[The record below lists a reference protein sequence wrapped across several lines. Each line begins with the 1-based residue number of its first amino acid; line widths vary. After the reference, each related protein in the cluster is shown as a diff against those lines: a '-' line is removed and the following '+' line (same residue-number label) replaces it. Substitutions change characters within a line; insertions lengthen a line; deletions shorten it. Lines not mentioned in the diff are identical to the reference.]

1 MFFQISKFKLILIL
15 CLFSKL
21 LLAGTATIGDKIQK
35 KFDENLFKM
44 KPINQ
49 SHYAVRL
56 YRITGKKEYLYPI
69 ISFQFIESM
78 QLEQL
83 LKQRRTSQ
91 IGRFNSKLIHLPLN
105 YEQIPKTQ
113 KRELLLTQFP
123 GIENALKILLILDH
137 AQQLNVLTSP
147 LYPHAK
153 KAIKHIK
160 KNILPLSAFLL
171 DSTVIKASSAQ
182 VVNFIYLLNR
192 LKLTDLRN
200 EYIERFKIV
209 FSDYEDTQ
217 LSDRMFEDKIYGMTH
232 IIFAASDYY
241 QKRLPYEEFQWIY
254 LYFDKNIDRILQ
266 KTKPDVIAEVG
277 LNFCLL
283 KNKAKH
289 SAALN
294 KIRIYLKE
302 QFDPAKQ
309 MLNGI
314 PELDDLD
321 RAEHRNVLTIMLFKW
336 PSLLHSGPDLENFK
350 SLLSTL
356 KPIQPL

>member
-1 MFFQISKFKLILIL
+1 MFFQLSKFRLTLIL
-15 CLFSKL
+15 CLLCKL
-21 LLAGTATIGDKIQK
+21 LVAGTINIGDKIQK
-35 KFDENLFKM
+35 KFDDNLFKM

-56 YRITGKKEYLYPI
+56 YRITGKKDYLYPI

-78 QLEQL
+78 QLDQL
-83 LKQRRTSQ
+83 LKQSRFSPIRK
-91 IGRFNSKLIHLPLN
+91 FNSKLIYLPLN
-105 YEQIPKTQ
+105 YEQISKAQ
-113 KRELLLTQFP
+113 KRELLLAQFP
-123 GIENALKILLILDH
+123 GINNALKILLILDH
-137 AQQLNVLTSP
+137 AQQLNILTSP

-153 KAIKHIK
+153 KALKHIK
-160 KNILPLSAFLL
+160 KNIQPLSAFLL

-192 LKLTDLRN
+192 LQLIDLRN
-200 EYIERFKIV
+200 EYIQRFKII
-209 FSDYEDTQ
+209 FSDNEDSR

-241 QKRLPYEEFQWIY
+241 QKQLPYEEFKWIY
-254 LYFDKNIDRILQ
+254 LYFDKNIDRIL

-283 KNKAKH
+283 NKAKH

-302 QFDPAKQ
+302 QFNPAKQ
-309 MLNGI
+309 MLTGL
-314 PELDDLD
+314 PGFDDLD

-336 PSLLHSGPDLENFK
+336 PSLLHSGPNLENIK
-350 SLLSTL
+350 DLLNTFE
-356 KPIQPL
+356 PIQPL